1 MHLTKHTDIS
11 LRVLMYLGTHKG
23 EICNISEIATKV
35 NVSRNHL
42 VKVVHK
48 LAGFGYIKS
57 KQGRGGGILI
67 DGDLKEIRVGDVVR
81 DMETN
86 LSIVDC
92 STRSCPLTPSCILK
106 KALSDAT
113 TAFMKVLDDYTL
125 EDLIRNKR
133 TLIRLIGKDTTPLS
147 AGK

>member
-11 LRVLMYLGTHKG
+11 LRVLMYLGINKG
-23 EICNISEIATKV
+23 EICNISDIAKKI

-67 DGDLKEIRVGDVVR
+67 DGDLNEIRVGDVVR
-81 DMETN
+81 DMEAT
-86 LSIVDC
+86 LTIVDC
-92 STRSCPLTPSCILK
+92 SNMSCPLTPSCILK
-106 KALSDAT
+106 RALDDAT
-113 TAFMKVLDDYTL
+113 NAFMKRLDAYTL
-125 EDLIRNKR
+125 DDLIRNKR
-133 TLIRLIGKDTTPLS
+133 TLVRLVG
-147 AGK
+147 

>member
-1 MHLTKHTDIS
+1 MHLTKHTDMS
-11 LRVLMYLGTHKG
+11 LRVMMYLGTRKG
-23 EICNISEIATKV
+23 EICNISDIAKKV

-48 LAGFGYIKS
+48 LAGLGYIKS

-67 DGDLKEIRVGDVVR
+67 DGDLSEIRVGDVVR
-81 DMETN
+81 DMEAN
-86 LSIVDC
+86 LTIVDC

-106 KALSDAT
+106 QALDDAT
-113 TAFMKVLDDYTL
+113 RAFMEVLDNYTL

-133 TLIRLIGKDTTPLS
+133 TLVRLIG
-147 AGK
+147 